1 MRYFTHLLCTAA
13 CVSPLVALATTRPSA
28 SGPIPTDIPQPVD
41 QLPAGM
47 RPATER
53 EMREALQAVQAAGLA
68 GVAPASER
76 DTRGETRD
84 LPRNPRLSIEQRL
97 VRIERLSAELQRE
110 AVALREDLHPRL
122 PQTQPAPRLPED
134 ERVPDVR
141 FR

>member
-1 MRYFTHLLCTAA
+1 MRYVTHLLCAAA

-28 SGPIPTDIPQPVD
+28 PGPIPTDIPQPVD

-53 EMREALQAVQAAGLA
+53 DMREALQAVQAGGLA
-68 GVAPASER
+68 DVAPASGR
-76 DTRGETRD
+76 DTRDEMRD
-84 LPRNPRLSIEQRL
+84 LTRNPRLSIEQRL

-110 AVALREDLHPRL
+110 ALALREDLHPRL
-122 PQTQPAPRLPED
+122 PQTQPSAPRPED